1 MYSISSSRAA
11 AFIVLGVCLNPS
23 SSLSL
28 HHRVSIRQR
37 IHRGHLFAE
46 TSSYLETDEK
56 QATTCFFNNIQ
67 YPDDDKEN
75 AGSGLPVRK
84 EGSVAAAVTLV
95 CGTTVGA
102 GILALPAVSLN
113 SGAVP
118 SSTVLVLCWMY
129 MVASG
134 LLIAEVNVNAMFL
147 EGRTSIGVLRM
158 AQTYLGSL
166 GANLASAAILFIHYC
181 LLVAYIA
188 QGGAAL
194 APLFGSLQAL
204 DNTQVMA
211 AAGPVAFTTLFG
223 GLLAFGSEE
232 VRSANTITS
241 SSSCR
246 QLSLRV
252 NCLTPA

>member
-1 MYSISSSRAA
+1 LFSET
-11 AFIVLGVCLNPS
+11 S
-23 SSLSL
+23 SSL
-28 HHRVSIRQR
+28 
-37 IHRGHLFAE
+37 E
-46 TSSYLETDEK
+46 TNEK
-56 QATTCFFNNIQ
+56 QAAPSTSACFFNNVQ
-67 YPDDDKEN
+67 YPEDDKDSAE
-75 AGSGLPVRK
+75 SGLPVRK

-118 SSTVLVLCWMY
+118 SSAVLVLCWMY

-134 LLIAEVNVNAMFL
+134 LLIAEVNMNAMFL

-158 AQTYLGSL
+158 AKTYLGTL
-166 GANLASAAILFIHYC
+166 GANLASAAYLFIHYC

-194 APLFGSLQAL
+194 APLFGSLQAQ
-204 DNTQVMA
+204 DNAQVMA
-211 AAGPVAFTTLFG
+211 AAGPVAFTALFG

-232 VRSANTITS
+232 VRN
-241 SSSCR
+241 
-246 QLSLRV
+246 
-252 NCLTPA
+252 